1 MSFRSP
7 TGSPILFRETVAP
20 GDLTAI
26 PDLVRATGFFRD
38 DEIAIAGE
46 LPEEHLRKGGEASG
60 YFFLLA
66 DEGQTLQG
74 YACYGPVPCTRS
86 SYDLYWIAVAPAAQG
101 CGLGRELLR
110 RAEEAVRARGGTQI
124 YIETSS
130 LEKYASTRGFYEACG
145 YVRVAEFPDFYDTGD
160 AKVVFVKRLMS

>member
-1 MSFRSP
+1 M
-7 TGSPILFRETVAP
+7 
-20 GDLTAI
+20 
-26 PDLVRATGFFRD
+26 
-38 DEIAIAGE
+38 
-46 LPEEHLRKGGEASG
+46 
-60 YFFLLA
+60 LA
-66 DEGQTLQG
+66 DEGQALQG

-110 RAEEAVRARGGTQI
+110 RAEEAVRSRGGTQI

-145 YVRVAEFPDFYDTGD
+145 YARAAEFPDFYDQGD
-160 AKVVFVKRLMS
+160 AKVVFVKRLVG